1 MLRLAAVLRAENERV
16 CLLTDCPIRAVNIP
30 GEDPSHTFGGVV
42 DYVLAKY
49 SVSPEFH
56 GPGPS
61 TFTGQAEDVAG
72 PSPPPA
78 FQKLGSA
85 NIFHVSSVAE
95 LTHGLP
101 HCVLAAASWS
111 RQSR

>member
-1 MLRLAAVLRAENERV
+1 MLRLSAVLRAENERV

-30 GEDPSHTFGGVV
+30 GEDPNCTFGGVV
-42 DYVLAKY
+42 DYVLTKY
-49 SVSPEFH
+49 SASPEFH
-56 GPGPS
+56 GSGTS
-61 TFTGQAEDVAG
+61 TFTGQAEDVAAA
-72 PSPPPA
+72 PPPT

>member
-16 CLLTDCPIRAVNIP
+16 WLLTDCPIRAVNIP
-30 GEDPSHTFGGVV
+30 GEDPNCTFGGVF

-49 SVSPEFH
+49 SASPECDR
-56 GPGPS
+56 PR
-61 TFTGQAEDVAG
+61 TFTGEAEDVTEA
-72 PSPPPA
+72 PPPT
-78 FQKLGSA
+78 FQRLGSA

-111 RQSR
+111 RQSG